1 MAMKIVIRRFN
12 AEQKAYLKERIAK
25 GDIESLFRESCDRN
39 HIKPTKAL
47 YHAVL
52 RSFLEQDIITQTEY
66 ALFYVVYQSN

>member
-1 MAMKIVIRRFN
+1 MTKIVIRRFN
-12 AEQKAYLKERIAK
+12 DEQKAYLKARIAR
-25 GDIESLFRESCDRN
+25 GDIEVLFHESCERN

-52 RSFLEQDIITQTEY
+52 RSFLEQDIITQTEF